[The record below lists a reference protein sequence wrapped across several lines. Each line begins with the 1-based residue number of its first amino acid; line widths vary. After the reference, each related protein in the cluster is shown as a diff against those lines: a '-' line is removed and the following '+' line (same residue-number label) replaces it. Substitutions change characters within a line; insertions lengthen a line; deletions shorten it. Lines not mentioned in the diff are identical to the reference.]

1 MSEFS
6 TTLTEYNTRGH
17 NTYLRGDYNVDL
29 LKMNR
34 LQYSET
40 YFDSILSSNESE
52 SHFCSSFKKKNL
64 MDLHVLARNIHAT
77 DPYENYEV
85 LEETLKG
92 VHNDSFPERIVR
104 LMLRSTKKLH
114 G

>member
-1 MSEFS
+1 
-6 TTLTEYNTRGH
+6 
-17 NTYLRGDYNVDL
+17 
-29 LKMNR
+29 
-34 LQYSET
+34 
-40 YFDSILSSNESE
+40 
-52 SHFCSSFKKKNL
+52 